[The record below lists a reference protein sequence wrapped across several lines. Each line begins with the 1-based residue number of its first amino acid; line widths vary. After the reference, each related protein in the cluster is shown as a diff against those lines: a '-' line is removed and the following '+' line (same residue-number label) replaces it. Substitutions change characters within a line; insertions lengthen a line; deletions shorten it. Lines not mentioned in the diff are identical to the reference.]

1 MTLAK
6 ILGKEKKEEILDVA
20 ENLFSQFG
28 FEAVSVRQLAKEASI
43 NVAMVS
49 YYFGSKEQ
57 LFKQVIERK
66 LINTGNL
73 IASSSNLDCW
83 DKIFLIANSYIDGF
97 FQNRT
102 ITQIIYREIN
112 LNQRLDIVQMLSE
125 HLKRNFG
132 NISLIISEGIDS
144 GVFRKVDIELTVMTI
159 IGVARMYAHSP
170 TIACKIF
177 KEKNETDVFSDKYR
191 RRLKNH
197 MKEVI
202 SALLKP

>member
-1 MTLAK
+1 M
-6 ILGKEKKEEILDVA
+6 
-20 ENLFSQFG
+20 N
-28 FEAVSVRQLAKEASI
+28 FEFR
-43 NVAMVS
+43 
-49 YYFGSKEQ
+49 
-57 LFKQVIERK
+57 
-66 LINTGNL
+66 
-73 IASSSNLDCW
+73 
-83 DKIFLIANSYIDGF
+83 
-97 FQNRT
+97 
-102 ITQIIYREIN
+102 
-112 LNQRLDIVQMLSE
+112 
-125 HLKRNFG
+125 